1 MTPDIG
7 INGKHLHQS
16 IAILSP
22 LLADEV
28 VLYTKTRNFHWN
40 VSGESFM
47 EIHKLFEGE
56 YIQLEEIID
65 SVAERIGKLGGKAIG
80 TMGEFLAIARLRESP
95 NTYPEKKEMIKI
107 LSVDH
112 ETIIIQLRKD
122 IEESNNKGKD
132 SGTADFLTG
141 LLKQHETIAWVL
153 RRYLE

>member
-7 INGKHLHQS
+7 INGKHLLHS

-122 IEESNNKGKD
+122 IEESTNKGND
-132 SGTADFLTG
+132 SGTADFLIG